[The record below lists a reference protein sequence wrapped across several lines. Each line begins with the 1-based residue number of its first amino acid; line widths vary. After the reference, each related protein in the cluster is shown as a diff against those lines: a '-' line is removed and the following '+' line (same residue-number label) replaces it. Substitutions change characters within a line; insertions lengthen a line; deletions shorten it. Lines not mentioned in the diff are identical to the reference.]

1 MAHPS
6 EQRLK
11 RGQVLTENWEIKYE
25 GVGRHG
31 PVAVRAMLKTWPNTT
46 YYASSVEAETVDQAR
61 LMLVLQQA
69 RAICDDETAF
79 QHDADELANQATL
92 HWFNSK
98 VRELRDE
105 AEMLEDEDEPAKS
118 HTRELRRLQR
128 RIKLVEQLT
137 AEWQEDNDYW
147 PEEPDAADTEATRQ
161 ADRRVAIAAIAAA
174 ARAAEA
180 ERARTSQD

>member
-31 PVAVRAMLKTWPNTT
+31 PVEVRAMLKTWPNTT
-46 YYASSVEAETVDQAR
+46 YYASGVEAETVDQAR

-69 RAICDDETAF
+69 RAICDDENAF
-79 QHDADELANQATL
+79 QHDADELANQGTL
-92 HWFNSK
+92 RWFNSK
-98 VRELRDE
+98 LQELKDE
-105 AEMLEDEDEPAKS
+105 IEMLEDEDEPAKS

-137 AEWQEDNDYW
+137 AEWQEDNDFW
-147 PEEPDAADTEATRQ
+147 PEEADDTDTEATRRT
-161 ADRRVAIAAIAAA
+161 DRKAVVAAISAAA
-174 ARAAEA
+174 ISAEA
-180 ERARTSQD
+180 KRARTSQD